1 MLWVLF
7 AACSPSAPVVPGPA
21 APAVGDVVTAPP
33 ARPTRTGREAA
44 EESPAKIVKVS
55 ITPANPT
62 AADTLTATVEATGNV
77 GIGPRY
83 DYVWEI
89 DGSEVTGAISER
101 LEAGRAKRGHRVA
114 VRATLS
120 GSEPAVT
127 SQSGTITI
135 ANQPPRLL
143 SDATDLAFVDGYM
156 LKAEDPDG
164 EPLTWR
170 LEGGPQGMSVDR
182 RGILHYTGSADE
194 KGGTYKVKIFAE
206 DTGRD
211 FVAIDLPLTL
221 TPGSAAVRKAAEEKK
236 KAEEQAAAKGGS
248 GT

>member
-1 MLWVLF
+1 MIWVLL
-7 AACSPSAPVVPGPA
+7 AACSPSAPVAPGPA
-21 APAVGDVVTAPP
+21 TPAVGDVVPAPA
-33 ARPTRTGREAA
+33 ARPTRTGREAT
-44 EESPAKIVKVS
+44 EEMPGKIVKVS
-55 ITPANPT
+55 VAPANPT
-62 AADTLTATVEATGNV
+62 AADTLTAVVEATGDL
-77 GIGPRY
+77 GPSPRY

-101 LEAGRAKRGHRVA
+101 LEAGRAKRGHKVSVRV
-114 VRATLS
+114 TLS
-120 GSEPAVT
+120 GSEPELT
-127 SQSGTITI
+127 SQSGAITI

-170 LEGGPQGMSVDR
+170 LEGGPEGMSIDR

-211 FVAIDLPLTL
+211 FVAINLPLTL

-236 KAEEQAAAKGGS
+236 KAEEQAAAKGSS